1 MIKAEIKAETVYY
14 LVLAV
19 AIASGVDP
27 KDIMNVTPEDA
38 GKYESELARLALEMQ
53 DDSEDKPE
61 SDKDRTNKNEK
72 TKTK

>member
-1 MIKAEIKAETVYY
+1 MIEAETVYY

-27 KDIMNVTPEDA
+27 KDIIKVTPKDL

-53 DDSEDKPE
+53 DDSENKSE